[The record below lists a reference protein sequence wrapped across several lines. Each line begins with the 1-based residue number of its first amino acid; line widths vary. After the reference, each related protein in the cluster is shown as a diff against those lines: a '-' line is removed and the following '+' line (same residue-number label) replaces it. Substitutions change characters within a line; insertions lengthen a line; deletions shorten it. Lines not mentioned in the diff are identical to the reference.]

1 MENPFDLKHN
11 TPLTTEEAREIDK
24 AFLRMDKLKLKR
36 FDDSLDSVKK
46 KPASQRAKWLT
57 KQSKRAGKV
66 EEQAYEIKRQKDM
79 RKRHLAQISEQNAR
93 TVSATRANTTQP
105 TIKHAFAATTG
116 AQNPKA
122 TAGHRPTR
130 TNKSNDDP
138 ASGGGAEAPSNP
150 RLVGRS
156 SGGKR
161 KKSPTKTDSES
172 SDSDTGEALVVA
184 LEVPPL
190 REKRNLKRQRLQD
203 TPTDRKRDLETLEE
217 RQWISSKKKFIRKV
231 RRFAGTAASTWMKK
245 RSRRTATA
253 AASPNRDRAKKY
265 RSYMPV
271 QSTAGGSPE

>member
-1 MENPFDLKHN
+1 MMPVVKYLARAAHSSQL
-11 TPLTTEEAREIDK
+11 TPLSQLTRKSQSQQQQGAALLAVALQLN
-24 AFLRMDKLKLKR
+24 AF
-36 FDDSLDSVKK
+36 SCS
-46 KPASQRAKWLT
+46 A
-57 KQSKRAGKV
+57 AGK
-66 EEQAYEIKRQKDM
+66 IT
-79 RKRHLAQISEQNAR
+79 SEY
-93 TVSATRANTTQP
+93 
-105 TIKHAFAATTG
+105 
-116 AQNPKA
+116 
-122 TAGHRPTR
+122 
-130 TNKSNDDP
+130 
-138 ASGGGAEAPSNP
+138 GGGAEAPSNP

-203 TPTDRKRDLETLEE
+203 TPTAMKRDLTTLEE

-253 AASPNRDRAKKY
+253 AASPNRDRAKKHRNY
-265 RSYMPV
+265 V
-271 QSTAGGSPE
+271 SPERRRREFGPSQPTSSSSLNPALAPNRPTSRTPRTFGNPDAQV